1 MQLNTSAAYVLVAP
15 GAWDHWKPKSGAH
28 IDPHE
33 ASRYIHSLESWT
45 SHPSQGQATFLLTP
59 TAVKTQSP
67 FPVGWPW
74 HIPPGCKVMGVPQQ
88 LDDIFHGKKTKKNG
102 GFRRAPH
109 IWNPHMEVIKR
120 LVSIT
125 NVQQVGKTVPL
136 YHWLKAV
143 TLERMWAPW
152 FLPYQTY
159 TQKKM
164 TRNQALAISSISNSS
179 IVTFQRPCLGFHVKL
194 KGGFSFPEDMAL
206 WWHYVSR
213 ATLGPPNAVVRGAF
227 WGLLVKG
234 HAGTRAGKAVPGAV
248 EHTQLT

>member
-1 MQLNTSAAYVLVAP
+1 MDFPSLPRPSHLFAHTHCSQDTITFS
-15 GAWDHWKPKSGAH
+15 SGLTLTH
-28 IDPHE
+28 SSRLQVF
-33 ASRYIHSLESWT
+33 ASGCWV
-45 SHPSQGQATFLLTP
+45 FW
-59 TAVKTQSP
+59 
-67 FPVGWPW
+67 PVSV
-74 HIPPGCKVMGVPQQ
+74 KVMGVPQQ